1 MIYNVILSGGV
12 GSRLWPLSRKS
23 TPKQYLPL
31 FENQSLFQLTLLRN
45 QFIANSTIIVGNKDN
60 YLLSDADIKKIGV
73 QKYSQIIEAAPRN
86 TAAAIAFAC
95 FDVQYDDILVVTPA
109 DHIIT
114 NQNKYESVI
123 AKGIALAKENFLITF
138 GIKPTKPETGYGYI
152 EHVGESVISFREKP
166 NEITAKLF
174 IDSKVFLWNSGMFC
188 FKAGIYLKELEKH
201 APELYN
207 AAYLSWINKEGK
219 FLPLKET
226 LEIPSIS
233 VDYAVME
240 KSNIIKVVEADFD
253 WSDLGSFD
261 SIWDYLD
268 DGKDKIDRQ
277 VNLGLITKRKHIEF
291 LDVANIIVV
300 ETNDAIL
307 VMPRNHSQ
315 GVKNIYERLEREN
328 PTLIN

>member
-60 YLLSDADIKKIGV
+60 YLLSDADIKKIGI

-95 FDVQYDDILVVTPA
+95 FDVQKDDILVVTPA

-123 AKGIALAKENFLITF
+123 AKGIELAKENFLITF

-152 EHVGESVISFREKP
+152 EHEGERVLSFREKP

-174 IDSKVFLWNSGMFC
+174 IESEVFLWNSGMFC

-201 APELYN
+201 APELFY
-207 AAYLSWINKEGK
+207 AAYQSWINKEGK

-240 KSNIIKVVEADFD
+240 KSTIIKVVEADFD

-268 DGKDKIDRQ
+268 DGKDEIDQQ
-277 VNLGLITKRKHIEF
+277 VNLSLITKGKHIEF
-291 LDVANIIVV
+291 LDISNIIVI

-315 GVKNIYERLEREN
+315 GVKNIYERLEKEN